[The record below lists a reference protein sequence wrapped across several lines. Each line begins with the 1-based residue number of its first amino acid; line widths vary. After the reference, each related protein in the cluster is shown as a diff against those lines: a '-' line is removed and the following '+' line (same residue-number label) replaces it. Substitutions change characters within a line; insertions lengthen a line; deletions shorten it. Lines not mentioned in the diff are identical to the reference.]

1 MMPESNVAM
10 QIRTVLARRL
20 KRDVSGVRTRDS
32 LREDLDLD
40 SLDLIEL
47 MFKIEEALDVD
58 IPNEDLSKIK
68 TVGDVIVYAEARL
81 DSKAPRKRTVRPA
94 AKKR

>member
-1 MMPESNVAM
+1 MRPESNVAL
-10 QIRTVLARRL
+10 QIRTTLARRL
-20 KRDVSGVRTRDS
+20 KRDVSGVRSQDS

-40 SLDLIEL
+40 SLDMIEL

-58 IPNEDLSKIK
+58 IPNEDLSKIR
-68 TVGDVIVYAEARL
+68 TVGDVIGYAEARL
-81 DSKAPRKRTVRPA
+81 DSKARKRTVRPG